1 MATKR
6 NTQPREQDSRNLQN
20 GQDGLVKISLDGAA
34 HLDRPDIE
42 IVDGPNAMSIADE
55 LAFMEER
62 VCVVVHESTDPN
74 AEDPIL
80 VANGGINQ
88 WIFRGQETIVKRKFV
103 ERLARAKLTNYRQN
117 LAEKDVDKYNRL
129 FMATAVQYPFSVIGD
144 SPRGQ
149 DWLRKVL
156 AEA

>member
-6 NTQPREQDSRNLQN
+6 KTQPREQDSRNMKN
-20 GQDGLVKISLDGAA
+20 GQDGLVQISLDGAA

-42 IVDGPNAMSIADE
+42 IVDGPNAMNWAE
-55 LAFMEER
+55 EMAFMEER
-62 VCVVVHESTDPN
+62 VCVQVHESTDPN

-80 VANGGINQ
+80 VSVNGRNQ
-88 WIFRGQETIVKRKFV
+88 FLFRGRETIVRRCFV